1 MDMELTI
8 LMSIELTQHNYTS
21 TREQGMHFYH
31 EKERKKDK
39 KKLFFKRKRKKKVA
53 LTFLQFSCIA
63 TWFNQLTSNPQSILG

>member
-39 KKLFFKRKRKKKVA
+39 EKLFF
-53 LTFLQFSCIA
+53 
-63 TWFNQLTSNPQSILG
+63 